1 MAAFASQQALA
12 AKVNVAGA
20 KLNMKKTSARKA
32 VKAFSARAQAV
43 AAPAVR
49 LILDAALLAV
59 PRGAPAAR
67 ERPRAGRRES
77 APVRVRSAPRA
88 RVSVL
93 SPSLRAVTAKRPSAP
108 ENLPRVSA
116 TRDRLGS
123 DELIRFAR
131 RAISAR
137 GAWRAVISSTAA
149 RWPRVVLAKPRAR
162 PPRPPRPTTR
172 ARRVTPTGV

>member
-49 LILDAALLAV
+49 LISARLSLRFRAAPQ
-59 PRGAPAAR
+59 PRASDRARVAAKA
-67 ERPRAGRRES
+67 RPRACARL
-77 APVRVRSAPRA
+77 RA
-88 RVSVL
+88 RVSPFCPRL
-93 SPSLRAVTAKRPSAP
+93 TAPVTAKRPSAT

-137 GAWRAVISSTAA
+137 GAWRAVISRTAA

>member
-67 ERPRAGRRES
+67 ERPRAGRRER
-77 APVRVRSAPRA
+77 APARVRSAPRA
-88 RVSVL
+88 CVSVL
-93 SPSLRAVTAKRPSAP
+93 SPSHRAGDREAP
-108 ENLPRVSA
+108 
-116 TRDRLGS
+116 LG
-123 DELIRFAR
+123 A
-131 RAISAR
+131 
-137 GAWRAVISSTAA
+137 
-149 RWPRVVLAKPRAR
+149 
-162 PPRPPRPTTR
+162 
-172 ARRVTPTGV
+172 

>member
-67 ERPRAGRRES
+67 ERPRAGRRER
-77 APVRVRSAPRA
+77 APARVRSAPRA
-88 RVSVL
+88 RVPVL
-93 SPSLRAVTAKRPSAP
+93 SPSHRAGDREAP
-108 ENLPRVSA
+108 
-116 TRDRLGS
+116 LG
-123 DELIRFAR
+123 D
-131 RAISAR
+131 
-137 GAWRAVISSTAA
+137 
-149 RWPRVVLAKPRAR
+149 
-162 PPRPPRPTTR
+162 
-172 ARRVTPTGV
+172 

>member
-49 LILDAALLAV
+49 LILDAALPV
-59 PRGAPAAR
+59 PRGAQPRASDRARVAANA
-67 ERPRAGRRES
+67 RPRACARL
-77 APVRVRSAPRA
+77 RA
-88 RVSVL
+88 RVSPFCPRL
-93 SPSLRAVTAKRPSAP
+93 TAPVTAKRPSAP
-108 ENLPRVSA
+108 ENLLRVSA

-137 GAWRAVISSTAA
+137 GAWRAVISRTAA

>member
-67 ERPRAGRRES
+67 A
-77 APVRVRSAPRA
+77 
-88 RVSVL
+88 
-93 SPSLRAVTAKRPSAP
+93 AV
-108 ENLPRVSA
+108 
-116 TRDRLGS
+116 
-123 DELIRFAR
+123 
-131 RAISAR
+131 AR
-137 GAWRAVISSTAA
+137 GS
-149 RWPRVVLAKPRAR
+149 PR
-162 PPRPPRPTTR
+162 TR
-172 ARRVTPTGV
+172 ARARALGSARACLRFVPVSPRR